1 MNVLDNL
8 MSPLGKN
15 HCMILYYL
23 GLIQFFGALIVLVT
37 GLVKL
42 FDKKGNGGLIILNSL
57 MMFFVYYLYRIA
69 YSMCAKSL

>member
-23 GLIQFFGALIVLVT
+23 GLIQFFTAVVVLVS
-37 GLVKL
+37 GLVQML
-42 FDKKGNGGLIILNSL
+42 DKKGNGGLIILNSVV
-57 MMFFVYYLYRIA
+57 MFFVYYLYRIA
-69 YSMCAKSL
+69 YSMCAKSM